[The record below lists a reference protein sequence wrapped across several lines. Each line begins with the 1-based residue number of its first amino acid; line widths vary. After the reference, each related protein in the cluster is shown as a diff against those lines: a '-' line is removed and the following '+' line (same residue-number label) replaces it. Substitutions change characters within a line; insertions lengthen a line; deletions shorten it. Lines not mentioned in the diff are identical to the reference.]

1 MKLEDLKPG
10 ELLLKEENGVPILV
24 YRIESKG
31 KEDKITKIP
40 LLTREGE
47 FMPRVLNLIT
57 YTNELGKDRIH
68 SELTNKAVIKGLEHY
83 TNVNLKPKE
92 NPEKLNQG
100 IHTKQPEKKKNFGVY
115 DLQCTNNIMV
125 TEQYGRPEVLYYGE
139 GAGLNSIPLKK
150 ENGEYNEEALDLIRK
165 ADSKKQDIIFSGLS
179 EDMGQGIIEKTKAK
193 VKIIT
198 NQNNVSKTPVEN
210 ISSEPLML
218 EDKNL
223 TKEKTLNHAT
233 RSMGLN
239 DMFSDIP
246 TPQEPMMIEDKSLEQ
261 NSSTIDSESTSNAHN
276 SMTAEEQTQA
286 IEELIQTAKRRAQE
300 PLMLEDKNLTKEKTL
315 NHATRS
321 MGLNDMFSDIPTPQG
336 PLMIEDKSLGQNS
349 STIDNENASNI
360 YDSMATERM
369 VQEPLM
375 LEDKNLTKEK
385 ALNHATRGMGLNDMF
400 SDIPTSQE
408 PLMLEDKRAKNEK
421 PTLNI
426 TGRYNENGELTTPM
440 LGLVYPSEEENY
452 NAPYVPLYVENNVYS
467 DDAFDY
473 ISRVLEENNM
483 TFSEAMEQK
492 VITWINDKEIEKEVD
507 YLYFIFS
514 PDEIVSLKI
523 EGTAEEKN
531 SKLNIKYK
539 NGKVAK
545 MSLLDENNKINPTVE
560 SYINQILK
568 DRNMSYEDAIKKGFI
583 EFANQNTTKK
593 ADKKVTKIIAYN
605 FSENYNIENIDAKT
619 SQDPTFLKT
628 TRKVTQ
634 ACVFYQDGSFKNIL
648 IEQAEKNPTGSNN
661 VYRFEDDIREEI
673 EKFVGKKLS
682 FDEAIEQGIV
692 SKVTGK
698 EFESNFSKYIAESG
712 TKKEPTEKLS
722 LKEKIEKKLK
732 SIGHRIK
739 LGIEMITNSN
749 ARTNAICKLVN
760 ESKLGTM
767 KKREK
772 KSLTEKFKLVK
783 ESKIGKI
790 KDMTSSFAKNKW
802 ENIKDHSKVASVA
815 AILGATSLVVAI
827 AGLNAKSQE
836 NIFAAGYSDTIGN
849 IDDIPNDM
857 NISIDELLKNQQNGS
872 DTLNYNEEK
881 NNEAQ
886 ETNTSQEEN
895 EAKQVASTSEVT
907 VTPVEPEKDTST
919 SIDIVPVIPQ
929 VENPVKNPVEKPI
942 PPSIEVSEEVDEQ
955 KEEDKA
961 LEESAEIKENE
972 EKQEEQ
978 NKEQLEE
985 EVEENSDSYEENLE
999 DANNK
1004 DQINEGDL
1012 DNSTEFDEDMSD
1024 ENGNLEDF
1032 VEDITTDD
1040 TGINEEL
1047 PDLNLEEN
1055 FDNDQTSN
1063 DENSNLE
1070 NDTESIEYAE
1080 EGEYNITEEEIS
1092 VETLADQLLQTMEDT
1107 TAYKEPIPAKTR

>member
-47 FMPRVLNLIT
+47 FMPRVLNLIA

-115 DLQCTNNIMV
+115 DLQDTNNIMV

-193 VKIIT
+193 VKIIP
-198 NQNNVSKTPVEN
+198 NQNNVSETPVEN

-223 TKEKTLNHAT
+223 TKEKALNHAT

-239 DMFSDIP
+239 DMFNNVP
-246 TPQEPMMIEDKSLEQ
+246 TP
-261 NSSTIDSESTSNAHN
+261 
-276 SMTAEEQTQA
+276 
-286 IEELIQTAKRRAQE
+286 
-300 PLMLEDKNLTKEKTL
+300 
-315 NHATRS
+315 
-321 MGLNDMFSDIPTPQG
+321 
-336 PLMIEDKSLGQNS
+336 
-349 STIDNENASNI
+349 
-360 YDSMATERM
+360 
-369 VQEPLM
+369 
-375 LEDKNLTKEK
+375 
-385 ALNHATRGMGLNDMF
+385 
-400 SDIPTSQE
+400 QE
-408 PLMLEDKRAKNEK
+408 PLMLEDKRAKDKK
-421 PTLNI
+421 PTLSI

-440 LGLVYPSEEENY
+440 VRLVYPSDGANY
-452 NAPYVPLYVENNVYS
+452 NAPYVPLYLENNVYS
-467 DDAFDY
+467 DNALDY

-483 TFSEAMEQK
+483 TFSEAMEQR

-593 ADKKVTKIIAYN
+593 DDKKVTKIIAYN

-648 IEQAEKNPTGSNN
+648 IEQAENNPTGSNN

-682 FDEAIEQGIV
+682 FDEAIEQGII
-692 SKVTGK
+692 SEVTGK

-712 TKKEPTEKLS
+712 TKTEPKEKLS

-802 ENIKDHSKVASVA
+802 KNIKDHSKVASVA

-836 NIFAAGYSDTIGN
+836 KIFAAGYSDVIGN

-857 NISIDELLKNQQNGS
+857 NMSIDELLKNQQNGS
-872 DTLNYNEEK
+872 DNLNYNEEK
-881 NNEAQ
+881 NNEVQ
-886 ETNTSQEEN
+886 ETNAVQEEN

-907 VTPVEPEKDTST
+907 VTPVEPEKDTS
-919 SIDIVPVIPQ
+919 SIDIVPVAPK
-929 VENPVKNPVEKPI
+929 VENPIKKPI
-942 PPSIEVSEEVDEQ
+942 PPSIEVPEEVDEQ
-955 KEEDKA
+955 KEEEKA

-985 EVEENSDSYEENLE
+985 EVEENSDSYEEALE

>member
-1 MKLEDLKPG
+1 
-10 ELLLKEENGVPILV
+10 
-24 YRIESKG
+24 
-31 KEDKITKIP
+31 
-40 LLTREGE
+40 
-47 FMPRVLNLIT
+47 
-57 YTNELGKDRIH
+57 
-68 SELTNKAVIKGLEHY
+68 
-83 TNVNLKPKE
+83 
-92 NPEKLNQG
+92 
-100 IHTKQPEKKKNFGVY
+100 
-115 DLQCTNNIMV
+115 
-125 TEQYGRPEVLYYGE
+125 
-139 GAGLNSIPLKK
+139 
-150 ENGEYNEEALDLIRK
+150 
-165 ADSKKQDIIFSGLS
+165 
-179 EDMGQGIIEKTKAK
+179 
-193 VKIIT
+193 
-198 NQNNVSKTPVEN
+198 
-210 ISSEPLML
+210 ML

-223 TKEKTLNHAT
+223 TKEKT
-233 RSMGLN
+233 
-239 DMFSDIP
+239 
-246 TPQEPMMIEDKSLEQ
+246 
-261 NSSTIDSESTSNAHN
+261 
-276 SMTAEEQTQA
+276 
-286 IEELIQTAKRRAQE
+286 
-300 PLMLEDKNLTKEKTL
+300 
-315 NHATRS
+315 
-321 MGLNDMFSDIPTPQG
+321 
-336 PLMIEDKSLGQNS
+336 
-349 STIDNENASNI
+349 
-360 YDSMATERM
+360 
-369 VQEPLM
+369 
-375 LEDKNLTKEK
+375 
-385 ALNHATRGMGLNDMF
+385 LNHATRGMGLNDMF
-400 SDIPTSQE
+400 SDIPTPQE
-408 PLMLEDKRAKNEK
+408 PLMLEDKRAQDKK

-836 NIFAAGYSDTIGN
+836 KIFAAGYSDTIGN

-857 NISIDELLKNQQNGS
+857 NMSIDELLKNQQNGS
-872 DTLNYNEEK
+872 DNLNYNEEK

-907 VTPVEPEKDTST
+907 ITPVEPEKDTST

-1032 VEDITTDD
+1032 AEDITTDD